1 MTSTPDPTRAAIIT
15 NILVCGIGG
24 QGVMTAAEILAQAA
38 LAKGYDV
45 KKSEVAGMA
54 QRGGVVT
61 SHVRFGAKVQSPV
74 ITPGHADIL
83 LAFEAAEGARWSDY
97 LRPGGLAMVNTIRLI
112 PPVVSAGLFA
122 YPDDPVAQMR
132 AAGIGVVDFDAG
144 AIARSIGD
152 LKLVNTVML
161 GAIAD
166 RLPFPAA
173 DLEEQ
178 IVGRFRARKPAMVEA
193 NRQAFAA
200 GRAAARAKTTARTAL
215 TQSG

>member
-1 MTSTPDPTRAAIIT
+1 MADIIT

-24 QGVMTAAEILAQAA
+24 QGVMTAAEILAQTA

-61 SHVRFGAKVQSPV
+61 SHVRFGKRVYSPV
-74 ITPGHADIL
+74 ITPGQADIL
-83 LAFEAAEGARWSDY
+83 VGFEVAEGARWADM
-97 LRPGGLAMVNTIRLI
+97 LRPGGIAMVNTTRLA
-112 PPVVSAGLFA
+112 PPVVSAGLYK

-132 AAGIGVVDFDAG
+132 AAGVTVYDFDGG
-144 AIARSIGD
+144 AIARALGD
-152 LKLVNTVML
+152 LKLINTVML

-166 RLPFPAA
+166 FLPFPAK

-178 IVGRFRARKPAMVEA
+178 IVGRFRVRKPAMVEVNERA
-193 NRQAFAA
+193 FEAGRQAARERSGAQALAA
-200 GRAAARAKTTARTAL
+200 N
-215 TQSG
+215 S

>member
-1 MTSTPDPTRAAIIT
+1 MSPDMTGVDVIT

-38 LAKGYDV
+38 MAKGYDV

-61 SHVRFGAKVQSPV
+61 SHVRFGGKVHSPV
-74 ITPGHADIL
+74 ITPGSADIL
-83 LAFEAAEGARWSDY
+83 VAFEAAEGARWGDY
-97 LRPGGLAMVNTIRLI
+97 LRPGGVAMVNTIRLA
-112 PPVVSAGLFA
+112 PPVVSAGLFK

-132 AAGIGVVDFDAG
+132 AAGIHVVDFDAG
-144 AIARSIGD
+144 AIARALGD

-193 NRQAFAA
+193 NRLAFAA
-200 GRAAARAKTTARTAL
+200 GRQAAEGKADARAAR
-215 TQSG
+215 GG

>member
-1 MTSTPDPTRAAIIT
+1 MTSVDVIT

-38 LAKGYDV
+38 MAVGCDV

-61 SHVRFGAKVQSPV
+61 SHVRFGRKVHSPV
-74 ITPGHADIL
+74 ITPGSADIL
-83 LAFEAAEGARWSDY
+83 LAFEAAEGARWSDF
-97 LRPGGLAMVNTIRLI
+97 LRPGGVAMVNTVRLP
-112 PPVVSAGLFA
+112 PPVVTAGLFA

-132 AAGIGVVDFDAG
+132 AAGISVVDFDAG
-144 AIARSIGD
+144 AVARDLGD
-152 LKLVNTVML
+152 ARLVNTVML

-173 DLEEQ
+173 GLEEQ
-178 IVGRFRARKPAMVEA
+178 IVDRFRVRKPAMVEA
-193 NRQAFAA
+193 NRTAFAA
-200 GRAAARAKTTARTAL
+200 GRRAAAAAVA
-215 TQSG
+215 